1 MKKAV
6 VLLVSI
12 ILTVSALG
20 QSKIFNDTIY
30 HFTFEYPDSWD
41 ESGRKGES
49 LRTVIN
55 SPAGEYMLAVHA
67 YFLED
72 GYFDIEKVAGIDR
85 ELIPELGAVKE
96 IEINRVVPWFGE
108 YLGWV
113 IDGADE
119 ILDIR
124 KEYDKNEIDLY
135 ARSFIAVD
143 EHYAYILVLFSAK
156 MDDQNAEAIFDSFD
170 KTAGWLTKHEN
181 NLSWAQKKSSII
193 QIVISLGIFLYL
205 SALVYC
211 GRGVKKWI
219 RRRKALDRFRQ
230 GLGPEKEP
238 DSKWRYAFK
247 RTNKKLG
254 LFIFLAIFLAAPILA
269 IYYTTWAVWFLIPFF
284 FIVGFLGYSL
294 VVKEP

>member
-30 HFTFEYPDSWD
+30 HFTFEYPNSWD
-41 ESGRKGES
+41 ESGRKGEN
-49 LRTVIN
+49 LRAVIN
-55 SPAGEYMLAVHA
+55 SPTGEYMLAVYA

-72 GYFDIEKVAGIDR
+72 GYFDIEKLAVLDR

-96 IEINRVVPWFGE
+96 IEISRVVPWFGE

-143 EHYAYILVLFSAK
+143 EHYAYVLVLFSPK
-156 MDDQNAEAIFDSFD
+156 MDFQNAKTIFDSFD
-170 KTAGWLTKHEN
+170 KTAGWLTKYEN
-181 NLSWAQKKSSII
+181 NSSWAQRKSSII
-193 QIVISLGIFLYL
+193 QILFSLGVFLYF
-205 SALVYC
+205 SVFVYC
-211 GRGVKKWI
+211 GRGVKKWM
-219 RRRKALDRFRQ
+219 RRKKALDKFRQ
-230 GLGPEKEP
+230 GLGSETEP
-238 DSKWRYAFK
+238 DSKWRYAFN
-247 RTNKKLG
+247 RANKKLW
-254 LFIFLAIFLAAPILA
+254 LFISLAIFLAAPIMA
-269 IYYTTWAVWFLIPFF
+269 IYYTSWAIWLGIPFF

-294 VVKEP
+294 VIKEP